1 MSTGLLIAGAMCA
14 WPRPMTAADVPDD
27 VGRDLVDS
35 IRNPALGSAHPDGR
49 AASVASWDTKDGRSY
64 KD

>member
-1 MSTGLLIAGAMCA
+1 
-14 WPRPMTAADVPDD
+14 MTAADVPDD

-49 AASVASWDTKDGRSY
+49 ATSVAGRDTGGWR
-64 KD
+64 